1 MKIKISIAI
10 ISIISSLIFLEL
22 GLQAASWVY
31 NSKLKATNIAQP
43 TLTKDEIRILCEGD
57 STTAFGFNDSWPK
70 KLEELLQKHFP
81 QKKIH
86 VINDGVPA
94 SVMRE
99 TLRDLPE
106 KLEKYKPHFV
116 ITLLGVNE
124 KFANLIDEESS
135 DSFLYRLRL
144 FKFIRSFKSI
154 TNKQQNEKK
163 FIPHPANDNVLEPI
177 GEQEFKFS
185 SPSKSKLFQE
195 ALSHLRNQRYKEA
208 DSLLANLRKQYEK
221 TDDPYIFLYSG
232 ICALRFN
239 DIGKADL
246 FFAKYLEIGGK
257 NINFI
262 LNELGFWAE
271 FTAFKDL
278 SIPLKYSNLARKN
291 DANNLFA
298 LRRSIILK
306 ESYLQTHIDSVKQ
319 EEALKLESEIEN
331 EAREYLKQRGQ
342 DRDPPL
348 MLTYM
353 LLRQKRYEDALAILE
368 PFIIQHDDI
377 LEAHQSLI
385 TTYFNLGKLEDAY
398 RELLKAKGQFP
409 TSDSW
414 ITLYNEHCSKL
425 TDHCSN
431 RHYFETQKKAE
442 DEAFPLLA
450 LRSSQEHYRKIVY
463 KIQKANAVPIVMQY
477 PRHSINQLKNLLDDL
492 KPLYVNNEEPFESY
506 LKTHPYEDLFHDRPG
521 GNFGHGT
528 PLTNGFIA
536 ENVFQVIKKYL
547 IEQGIPYDSPNL

>member
-1 MKIKISIAI
+1 MKKKIALTT
-10 ISIISSLIFLEL
+10 ISIIVTLICLEL
-22 GLQAASWVY
+22 SLQLASWIY
-31 NSKLKATNIAQP
+31 TKKLKNTNIAQP
-43 TLTKDEIRILCEGD
+43 SLSKEEIRILCEGD

-70 KLEELLQKHFP
+70 KLEELLQAHFP
-81 QKKIH
+81 QRKIH

-106 KLEKYKPHFV
+106 KLQKYQPHFV

-135 DSFLYRLRL
+135 NNFFYRLRL
-144 FKFIRSFKSI
+144 VKFINSFKSVTRPARI
-154 TNKQQNEKK
+154 EKK
-163 FIPHPANDNVLEPI
+163 FVPHPPNDNVFEPI
-177 GEQEFKFS
+177 GEQEFHFA
-185 SPSKSKLFQE
+185 SKTRADLFQE
-195 ALSHLRNQRYKEA
+195 ALKHLRNQRYKDA
-208 DSLLANLRKQYEK
+208 DKILAQLREQYTEK
-221 TDDPYIFLYSG
+221 DDPYLFLYSG

-239 DIGKADL
+239 DIKAADI
-246 FFAKYLEIGGK
+246 FFEKYLKVGGK
-257 NINFI
+257 NINFL

-278 SIPLKYSNLARKN
+278 SVPLKYSTQARN
-291 DANNLFA
+291 DDSNNLFA

-306 ESYLQTHIDSVKQ
+306 ESFLQTHFSSIKPN
-319 EEALKLESEIEN
+319 EIKRLESEIEK
-331 EAREYLKQRGQ
+331 EAKEYLKKGGQ

-353 LLRQKRYEDALAILE
+353 FLRQKRYLDALTILE
-368 PFIIQHDDI
+368 PFIATHDDI

-385 TTYFNLGKLEDAY
+385 NIYFNLNRLEDAY

-414 ITLYNEHCSKL
+414 ITLYNDYCHKL
-425 TDHCSN
+425 SDNCSN
-431 RHYFETQKKAE
+431 RKYFETQKNNE
-442 DEAFPLLA
+442 EEAFPLLA

-463 KIQKANAVPIVMQY
+463 KIQKANAVPVVMQY
-477 PRHSINQLKNLLDDL
+477 PRHPISQLKNLLDDL
-492 KPLYVNNEEPFESY
+492 NPLYISNEEPFETY
-506 LKTHPYEDLFHDRPG
+506 LKTHAYEDLFHDRPG

-528 PLTNGFIA
+528 PLTNRFIA
-536 ENVFQVIKKYL
+536 QNAFEVIKKYL
-547 IEQGIPYDSPNL
+547 IEQGIPYVD